1 MVGTNRD
8 PESAI
13 GLSAILRA
21 VTELAPDFLS
31 LLDRDRSVKYV
42 SPREGVHDGA
52 RHPRYRD
59 RADPLLPHE
68 DGTWITLESA
78 ARNYM
83 DFPEL
88 EGFVVSSRD
97 ITQHVALEKTLRQSA
112 RNSAELFE
120 NAPRR
125 MRSTPRS

>member
-1 MVGTNRD
+1 VIDMVGTNRD
-8 PESAI
+8 PASAI
-13 GLSAILRA
+13 GLSAILPA
-21 VTELAPDFLS
+21 VTELAPDFVS
-31 LLDRDRSVKYV
+31 LLDRNRSV
-42 SPREGVHDGA
+42 REGVHDGA

-59 RADPLLPHE
+59 RADTLSPHE

-88 EGFVVSSRD
+88 EGFLVSSRD

-112 RNSAELFE
+112 RDSAELFE

>member
-1 MVGTNRD
+1 MTALATHD
-8 PESAI
+8 I
-13 GLSAILRA
+13 
-21 VTELAPDFLS
+21 VTVQTRFH
-31 LLDRDRSVKYV
+31 RK
-42 SPREGVHDGA
+42 
-52 RHPRYRD
+52 
-59 RADPLLPHE
+59 

-88 EGFVVSSRD
+88 EGFLVSSRD

-112 RNSAELFE
+112 RDSAELIE